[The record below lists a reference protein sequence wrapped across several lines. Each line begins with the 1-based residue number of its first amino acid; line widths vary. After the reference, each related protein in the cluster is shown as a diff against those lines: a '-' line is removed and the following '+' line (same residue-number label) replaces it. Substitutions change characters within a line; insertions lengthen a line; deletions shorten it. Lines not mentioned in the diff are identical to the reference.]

1 MNRRETRGAPPF
13 FDHDWPAFVP
23 DGKES
28 KVSIFQ
34 IFQKQLTPR
43 SSLTWSFSKEL
54 WWGITLTVVFI
65 SLIMVMFFYSLGSI
79 KCDLNTVIK
88 VCWAIIITWPARTF
102 LVPKDQDKLI
112 QRILPVQ
119 VDTGQDTMNE
129 LRVGGISFMEP
140 AYLYVKLSI
149 PKDTAW
155 PLALIPLY
163 LKVGYWFGIFLIIC

>member
-23 DGKES
+23 DGAES

-34 IFQKQLTPR
+34 IFLKQLTPR

-54 WWGITLTVVFI
+54 WCGITPTVVFI

-88 VCWAIIITWPARTF
+88 VCWTLIIT
-102 LVPKDQDKLI
+102 
-112 QRILPVQ
+112 
-119 VDTGQDTMNE
+119 
-129 LRVGGISFMEP
+129 
-140 AYLYVKLSI
+140 
-149 PKDTAW
+149 
-155 PLALIPLY
+155 
-163 LKVGYWFGIFLIIC
+163 